1 MATIS
6 GDLLLQA
13 EEALTVATAM
23 RQKEK
28 ADFAQSS
35 QEQKATIVRGLR
47 GAAWRSRLAEGDH
60 ELSVPY
66 EVL

>member
-13 EEALTVATAM
+13 EEALTAATAM

-47 GAAWRSRLAEGDH
+47 GAAWRSMAQ
-60 ELSVPY
+60 PPC
-66 EVL
+66 